1 MEYIHEILYKTK
13 KPHISKLNVPRWKK
27 NDKEFKNPGPAY
39 YNPKTQYK
47 VLSFNRNNEDFIVT
61 PGFLNEKGDYILND

>member
-1 MEYIHEILYKTK
+1 M
-13 KPHISKLNVPRWKK
+13 KK

-61 PGFLNEKGDYILND
+61 PGFLNEKGDYILDD

>member
-1 MEYIHEILYKTK
+1 MIKNSKIL
-13 KPHISKLNVPRWKK
+13 
-27 NDKEFKNPGPAY
+27 GPAY

-61 PGFLNEKGDYILND
+61 PGFLNEKGDYILDD